1 MGLFELDQVPAI
13 RHAHRA
19 AAAVSIRS
27 IAYKERSVSTK
38 DAGAEDAPDCI
49 SKE

>member
-1 MGLFELDQVPAI
+1 MGLFDLDRVPAI

-19 AAAVSIRS
+19 AAAVSTWY
-27 IAYKERSVSTK
+27 IAYKERSVGTK